1 MTRVKRGTTSVRR
14 RRKIL
19 GYTKGFRWGGRSKE
33 RLARERLLHAWTHA
47 FMDRRKKKGDFRRLW
62 TVRINAGTRVHGL
75 SYSKF
80 IQLLKKRDIQL
91 DRKVL
96 ADIAEHH
103 PTVFKK
109 IIETATERE

>member
-1 MTRVKRGTTSVRR
+1 MTRVKRGTTSIRR

-62 TVRINAGTRVHGL
+62 TVRINAGVRAHGL
-75 SYSKF
+75 SYSQF
-80 IQLLKKRDIQL
+80 IQLLKKHNIQL

-103 PTVFKK
+103 PAVFKK
-109 IIETATERE
+109 IVEVATERE